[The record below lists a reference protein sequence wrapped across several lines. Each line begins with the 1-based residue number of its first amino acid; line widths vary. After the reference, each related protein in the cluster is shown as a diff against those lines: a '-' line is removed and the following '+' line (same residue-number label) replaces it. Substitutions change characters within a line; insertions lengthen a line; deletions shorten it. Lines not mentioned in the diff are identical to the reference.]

1 MRTERFFD
9 FDENDVQSKN
19 EEAQLLKKEMT
30 DGLVRQII
38 RRLNAIS
45 NRSNTS
51 TSDATDTTTK

>member
-1 MRTERFFD
+1 MC
-9 FDENDVQSKN
+9 NQKN

-30 DGLVRQII
+30 DDLVRQII

>member
-30 DGLVRQII
+30 DDLVRQII